1 MFILALLGLCVGGSL
16 TLFAIKA
23 PTVSSVGRY
32 ALISRETFL
41 LVNNLLLVVMG
52 LAVLT
57 GTLYPLVYDF
67 MGLGKLSVGAA
78 WFNTMFVPL
87 ALALTFMIGF
97 GAITRWKSD
106 SFARIGRELWLAAA
120 ASVVFALVT
129 PLLLNGEL
137 KAGEVLGLAVASW
150 LVLATL
156 ADVWKKAR
164 GRIGRIPS
172 LGMGYLG
179 MVLAHMGVAVS
190 MVGVTMV
197 ASTSVEK
204 TLRMAPGDHLEI
216 GEYRFEFLE
225 SGHITGPNYVADAT
239 RFAIYQ
245 DGEKIGELMPEK
257 RRYNASGQVMTEA
270 DIDVTLMRDL
280 YVSMGEP
287 LKDGAWGMRIQV
299 KPFMRW
305 VWLGAIFMSVG
316 GFMAAMD
323 KRYRRRAA
331 KKAAVQPAANREAT
345 A

>member
-1 MFILALLGLCVGGSL
+1 MALADLV
-16 TLFAIKA
+16 TL
-23 PTVSSVGRY
+23 
-32 ALISRETFL
+32 
-41 LVNNLLLVVMG
+41 
-52 LAVLT
+52 
-57 GTLYPLVYDF
+57 
-67 MGLGKLSVGAA
+67 
-78 WFNTMFVPL
+78 PL